1 MVVDAPEESVPAIVT
16 RWHQG
21 LNGKMIDDGAGGMV
35 ELNVL
40 RGFRL
45 CTVEQ
50 LGSGDAVD
58 IAAELLQEADND
70 AATGDST
77 AATEADE

>member
-1 MVVDAPEESVPAIVT
+1 
-16 RWHQG
+16 
-21 LNGKMIDDGAGGMV
+21 MIDDGAGSVV

-45 CTVEQ
+45 CSVEQ

-70 AATGDST
+70 AAAGDPA